1 MYFCPIHLI
10 SDINGFCAEIP
21 YPKIT
26 FRVFSSF
33 MLFPRYHGANNQFRR
48 SRCNRA

>member
-1 MYFCPIHLI
+1 MYLRGDYSIGN
-10 SDINGFCAEIP
+10 INGFCAEIP

-33 MLFPRYHGANNQFRR
+33 MLFPRCHGANDIVRG
-48 SRCNRA
+48 S